1 GYQQAQNAV
10 ARGAELIVGSYT
22 PRYESASGN
31 VLYNLAPTLQQVRLA
46 DGGEP
51 LAANLDLDTALA
63 EEQRG
68 VLLLDSERLS
78 GFELGALRVAARER
92 IAVDNAL
99 QVGDGGEIVLY
110 APEVEVNAD
119 LTARAGSLRL
129 GNVLEQVEVARG
141 ERIDTYLTP
150 AAGQRAALTLG
161 DGVTLD
167 ARGLWSNQMQ
177 GGVDADRAYLDGG
190 RISLRSS
197 GDLSLGDGSR
207 IDVSS
212 GAALLADGKQVG
224 GKGGDLTLS

>member
-1 GYQQAQNAV
+1 
-10 ARGAELIVGSYT
+10 
-22 PRYESASGN
+22 
-31 VLYNLAPTLQQVRLA
+31 
-46 DGGEP
+46 
-51 LAANLDLDTALA
+51 DTALA
-63 EEQRG
+63 DEQRG

-99 QVGDGGEIVLY
+99 QVSDGGEIVLY

-150 AAGQRAALTLG
+150 AAGKRAALTLG

-167 ARGLWSNQMQ
+167 ARGLWSNQAQ
-177 GGVDADRAYLDGG
+177 GGVDADRAHLDGG

-207 IDVSS
+207 IDVS
-212 GAALLADGKQVG
+212 
-224 GKGGDLTLS
+224 